1 VTRWVVTGGAGYIG
15 AHVVR
20 SLVESGREPVVLD
33 DLSTGFAEFVPEG
46 VEFVRGSIL
55 DRGSVRAAISGAD
68 GVVHLAGWKY
78 AGVSVDRPLDF
89 YRENVEGTRVLLEE
103 VVKADMPSFVFSS
116 SASVYGT
123 PDVDLVDERTPVGPE
138 SPYGETKLAGEW
150 LLKDVSRITRLRGV
164 SLRYFNVVGSGSD
177 DLYDASPHNLFPLVL
192 AALRDE
198 RAPTVHGDDYPT
210 PDGSC
215 VRDYIHVVDVAD
227 AHTAA
232 VSALESGRPI
242 GEVYNLGR
250 GQGVS
255 VLEILDAFRRALGD
269 NFPHTVGPRRR
280 GDPARIVTSAALA
293 AADLGWTAKYDLDD
307 MVTSAIAAAPG
318 MPAALDG

>member
-1 VTRWVVTGGAGYIG
+1 MTRWVVTGGAGYIG

-20 SLVESGREPVVLD
+20 SMIESGREAVVLD
-33 DLSTGFAEFVPEG
+33 DLSTGFAEFVPPG
-46 VEFVRGSIL
+46 VEFVQGSLL
-55 DRGSVRAAISGAD
+55 DRASVRNALAEAV

-78 AGVSVDRPLDF
+78 AGVSVDQPLDF

-103 VVKADMPSFVFSS
+103 AVTAGIPSFVFSS

-123 PDVDLVDERTPVGPE
+123 PDVDLVDEGTPVGPE

-150 LLKDVSRITRLRGV
+150 LLRDVCRITRLRGV
-164 SLRYFNVVGSGSD
+164 SLRYFNVVGSGSA

-192 AALRDE
+192 AALKDGR
-198 RAPTVHGDDYPT
+198 PPNVHGDDYPT

-227 AHTAA
+227 AHVAA
-232 VSALESGRPI
+232 VAALEAGRPV
-242 GEVYNLGR
+242 GAVYNLGR
-250 GQGVS
+250 GEGVS
-255 VLEILDAFRRALGD
+255 VLEILDAFRRALGED
-269 NFPHTVGPRRR
+269 FPHTVGPRRP

-293 AADLGWTAKYDLDD
+293 GADLGWSAKYDLDD
-307 MVTSAIAAAPG
+307 MVTSAIAAAPH
-318 MPAALDG
+318 